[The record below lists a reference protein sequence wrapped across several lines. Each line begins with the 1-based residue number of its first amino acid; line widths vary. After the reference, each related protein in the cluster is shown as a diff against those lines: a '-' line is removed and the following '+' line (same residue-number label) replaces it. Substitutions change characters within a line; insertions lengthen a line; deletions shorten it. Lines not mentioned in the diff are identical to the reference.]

1 MDAIR
6 QLLHD
11 HEEVEKFYHQY
22 VLAGEEAHDKKME
35 IAKQVIEEIT
45 HHVQKEEKVLFPAFV
60 EKGGK
65 EAEKMVQHGIEEHRI
80 TEFVMDRIK
89 KANPKDGAFK
99 ARFKALM
106 EATKHHYEFEE
117 TEFFPKAKEALQGD
131 LRRLG
136 EKMDSLKEK

>member
-22 VLAGEEAHDKKME
+22 VLAGEEAHEKKMD

-45 HHVQKEEKVLFPAFV
+45 HHVQKEEKVLYPAFK

-65 EAEKMVQHGIEEHRI
+65 EAEEMVQHGIEEHRI

-89 KANPKDGAFK
+89 KARSGDGNFD

-106 EATKHHYEFEE
+106 ESTKHHYEFEE
-117 TEFFPKAKEALQGD
+117 TELFPKAKEALEGE

-136 EKMDSLKEK
+136 EEMDALKEK